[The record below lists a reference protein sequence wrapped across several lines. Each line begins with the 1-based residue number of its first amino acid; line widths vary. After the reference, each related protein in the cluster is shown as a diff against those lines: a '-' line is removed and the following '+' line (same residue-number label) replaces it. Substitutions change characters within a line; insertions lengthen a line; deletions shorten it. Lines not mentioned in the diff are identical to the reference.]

1 MVETSKYLKLDK
13 LTDFI
18 ILYFKSRNIGNFG
31 FCRYG
36 IFKRLIKYAL
46 DTNDM
51 TLVRR
56 VFDLM
61 RSRQI
66 MDETVLSD
74 SKVYLFNPFDR
85 PYRRHLNGLVDW
97 LD

>member
-1 MVETSKYLKLDK
+1 MGVVSKYLNLVS
-13 LTDFI
+13 LTNFI
-18 ILYFKSRNIGNFG
+18 ILYFKSRNIGEFG

-46 DTNDM
+46 DTKDL

-61 RSRQI
+61 RTRHVVEEA
-66 MDETVLSD
+66 DLLEH
-74 SKVYLFNPFDR
+74 KVYLFNPYHR
-85 PYRRHLNGLVDW
+85 PYRRRMTGLVDW
-97 LD
+97 TD